1 MGGGVCLNNDAQN
14 RFRGRKHLG
23 VRRAGLEPHYAILNG
38 QLSGSVAFDV
48 LQPDHMAR
56 VDLGF
61 RLLGES
67 ADSGAE

>member
-1 MGGGVCLNNDAQN
+1 
-14 RFRGRKHLG
+14 
-23 VRRAGLEPHYAILNG
+23 LNG

-48 LQPDHMAR
+48 LQPDQMAR

-61 RLLGES
+61 HLLGES